1 MQMNEADNT
10 DACLYVPYGSFQSCS
25 AITPMGVVLCVYTIT
40 PSMHYNVPYGSCC
53 ITRKHYKIH
62 LHLRGSLKLYSEIAP
77 QIATLPNSFMLGRTV
92 LKNTPPTYIQ
102 LHIEALNI
110 ASKGK
115 RYVCASLWCE
125 TKLR

>member
-1 MQMNEADNT
+1 MQKNGADNMM
-10 DACLYVPYGSFQSCS
+10 AEHYAY
-25 AITPMGVVLCVYTIT
+25 YTYTALWEFPILLQ
-40 PSMHYNVPYGSCC
+40 
-53 ITRKHYKIH
+53 IIH
-62 LHLRGSLKLYSEIAP
+62 LHLRGSFKLYSEIFP